1 MPPLA
6 SNAQAMRVKAL
17 CPIIATPGEDLDIII
32 GNVELHAVAVEF
44 DLMQPSLARG
54 YFLDR
59 GRQLRFDESGFRAV
73 PGAIGSVTHKQG
85 LVMNSQKIAGTLA
98 GIIGLIVLA
107 VAFIYGPIGERNK
120 PAKQVEKNDLAK
132 APVRGPVVREIP
144 Q

>member
-1 MPPLA
+1 VIIFSRTDLA
-6 SNAQAMRVKAL
+6 LA
-17 CPIIATPGEDLDIII
+17 IA
-32 GNVELHAVAVEF
+32 
-44 DLMQPSLARG
+44 PSRIDDGSLTDSRTA
-54 YFLDR
+54 
-59 GRQLRFDESGFRAV
+59 EIFRAV

-132 APVRGPVVREIP
+132 APVRGPVVREIS